1 MHDTARAYRA
11 RYVFPATSSPIAGG
25 VVTVVDGRIVAVGRE
40 SHGPPAIDLGDVAIV
55 PGLVNAHVHLEFSD
69 LTTPLGQPGMRF
81 PEWIRCV
88 VEHRS
93 TMELNRKAAISA
105 GLEESL
111 RYGTTTLGEIAT
123 GAWDATPY
131 NNTPI
136 TCTAFYELIA
146 IGEDQ
151 VEDYRQIAAGHL
163 ARDGR
168 LNSALPE
175 GMESGSNSI
184 PHWHAGLS
192 PHAPYTVHP
201 ELLRRLVQMAA
212 EADAPV
218 AMHLAESPEELE
230 LMSSGTGLFVET
242 LTARGFWNP
251 KAIPSGTRPMDYLR
265 DLCSATRSLVI
276 HGNYLDEQEVAY
288 LAEHSERMS
297 VVFCPRTHEFFG
309 HPPHLL
315 PRLLEQGANVALGT
329 DGRSSNP
336 DLNLLAEMRAVAG
349 RFPEIALAEV
359 LRLGTIH
366 GATALDC
373 EARCGSLEVGKQADL
388 TIVPITPAQVAD
400 PHELLFNSEA
410 TAVGTIIQGEVVY
423 RSGIVSEI
431 LR

>member
-1 MHDTARAYRA
+1 MNDTARAYRA

-40 SHGPPAIDLGDVAIV
+40 SHGPPAIDLGDVAIL

-69 LTTPLGQPGMRF
+69 LATPLGQPGMPF

-93 TMELNRKAAISA
+93 TMELDRGAAISA

-111 RYGTTTLGEIAT
+111 RFGTTTLGEIAT

-131 NNTPI
+131 DNTPI

-151 VEDYRQIAAGHL
+151 IEEYRQMAAEHL

-175 GMESGSNSI
+175 AIESHSNSI
-184 PHWHAGLS
+184 PRWHAGLS

-201 ELLRRLVQMAA
+201 ELVRRLVQLSARCG
-212 EADAPV
+212 APA

-230 LMSSGTGLFVET
+230 LMAAGTGLFVET
-242 LTARGFWNP
+242 LSARGFWNP
-251 KAIPSGTRPMDYLR
+251 KAIPSGTRPMEYLR
-265 DLCSATRSLVI
+265 DLSSAARSLVI
-276 HGNYLDEQEVAY
+276 HGNYLDEQDIGY
-288 LAEHSERMS
+288 LAEHAQRMS
-297 VVFCPRTHEFFG
+297 VVYCPRTHEFFD
-309 HPPHLL
+309 HPPHPL

-336 DLNLLAEMRAVAG
+336 DLNLLAEMRAVAR
-349 RFPEIALAEV
+349 RFPEIAPTEV
-359 LRLGTIH
+359 LRLGTTH
-366 GATALDC
+366 GAKALGC
-373 EARCGSLEVGKQADL
+373 EARCGSLDVGKQADL
-388 TIVPITPAQVAD
+388 MMVPITTDQVPDAHD
-400 PHELLFNSEA
+400 LLFESEA
-410 TAVGTIIQGEVVY
+410 TAVGTMIQGEVAH
-423 RSGIVSEI
+423 RSEI
-431 LR
+431 LSEILP